1 MSGCCELGNNQ
12 IFYSHNFRF
21 FAPSMIDRQRCAI
34 LVLEM
39 SLMTFAVLWLWW
51 FIGLSL
57 TYKILWPSIMTA
69 AENGDMSALFGPL
82 SALATADLTPL
93 L

>member
-1 MSGCCELGNNQ
+1 
-12 IFYSHNFRF
+12 
-21 FAPSMIDRQRCAI
+21 MIDRQRCAI

-57 TYKILWPSIMTA
+57 CYKILWPSIMTNA
-69 AENGDMSALFGPL
+69 ANGDMSALLGPL
-82 SALATADLTPL
+82 SALATAEFNLPYIKGL
-93 L
+93 FILIRE